1 MALTLL
7 LGGCSEE
14 TTSVLPAPE
23 AEPAVGVRFG
33 LELPLET
40 DTSLRP
46 MTRATAYT
54 NYIENDCRLLILK
67 RIDTRW
73 VVDTV
78 KTVKLD
84 PQKGDEELKLT
95 GGLPA
100 CPFALEMR
108 PGDYRAVA
116 VLNWQAAHWNDALI
130 HGTVVADESD
140 ASLRAPALVTYK
152 ISTHFMNNGYR
163 QLNREVFVAAADFT
177 VPKSG
182 DLHSSGMKPVTLRAE
197 RRVGKFR
204 ILLKDKDSA
213 IGLNYETTQHTF
225 RGIFT
230 SRGKAFPEGI
240 DALGGM
246 YRSEQ
251 GLYELPWCMCING
264 GFHYW
269 GTEAYQF
276 PQTNGTVFSPFVFA
290 DPEAEIPFEV
300 SKTSISGIAGGLAY
314 KSDEVYPRT
323 LAVSRI
329 AGFVFETTSTIDI
342 NTLIID
348 IVESTDAAGE
358 KEDAA
363 RMFDE
368 YFEWNAEYDTNIK
381 DR

>member
-1 MALTLL
+1 MRTFSILVVLTLL

-14 TTSVLPAPE
+14 TNSARPVPE

-46 MTRATAYT
+46 MTRAAAYT
-54 NYIENDCRLLILK
+54 NFIKNECRLLILK
-67 RIDTRW
+67 KIDTRW
-73 VVDTV
+73 VVDTTM
-78 KTVKLD
+78 TVKLD
-84 PQKGDEELKLT
+84 PQSNAAELKLT
-95 GGLPA
+95 GQLPP
-100 CPFALEMR
+100 CSFAFEMR
-108 PGDYRAVA
+108 PGDYRVVA
-116 VLNWQAAHWNDALI
+116 VLNWQLTDWNETLTP
-130 HGTVVADESD
+130 GTVVADESD

-152 ISTHFMNNGYR
+152 ISTHFMNKGYR
-163 QLNREVFVAAADFT
+163 QLSREVFVAVTDFT

-182 DLHSSGMKPVTLRAE
+182 DLHGSGMPAITLRAE

-204 ILLKDKDSA
+204 ILLKDKDASN
-213 IGLNYETTQHTF
+213 GLNYESTQHTF

-246 YRSEQ
+246 YRSEA

-269 GTEAYQF
+269 GTEAYQVS
-276 PQTNGTVFSPFVFA
+276 QTNATIFSPFVFA
-290 DPEAEIPFEV
+290 DPAEEIPFEV

-329 AGFVFETTSTIDI
+329 AGFVFET
-342 NTLIID
+342 
-348 IVESTDAAGE
+348 
-358 KEDAA
+358 
-363 RMFDE
+363 
-368 YFEWNAEYDTNIK
+368 
-381 DR
+381 DRKSVV